1 MPPNEQVIF
10 QGAIY
15 DRKSLEKYSFPVGC
29 TFNYSNASYN
39 DIFTVVSIRKD
50 PGAEFRQI
58 VGRIA
63 GEVWMLLSNLQKEAA
78 AGAISFVVKMPPAE
92 QPIPVLAEP
101 SVAKTKVRKK
111 VKKTAKKNVTKKKKL
126 SKKASKKK
134 AKARSRR

>member
-15 DRKSLEKYSFPVGC
+15 DRKSLEKYNFPVGC

-92 QPIPVLAEP
+92 QSIPVLSEP
-101 SVAKTKVRKK
+101 APAAKAKVRKK
-111 VKKTAKKNVTKKKKL
+111 VKKTAKKNVTKKL
-126 SKKASKKK
+126 SKKVSKKK